1 MSARSR
7 GYSLLEV
14 MIAVAVVGVVSAV
27 AFPRLDEL
35 SRRSH
40 FNGATRR
47 LVGTLRESRAM
58 AIARQDVAGVRAEQV
73 GIRVDSPTQ
82 YTQFMDPDTDS
93 ANDNDVVLRV
103 VNVLTIDR
111 AQGFRIVSPPGTVI
125 RFRRD
130 GSTTATTLDL
140 ADDYSVQTRT
150 IRLTAGGQTSIN

>member
-14 MIAVAVVGVVSAV
+14 MVAVAVVGVVSAV

-47 LVGTLRESRAM
+47 FVGALRESRAL
-58 AIARQDVAGVRAEQV
+58 AVARTDVAGVRAEQV
-73 GIRVDSPTQ
+73 GIRIDSPTQ

-93 ANDNDVVLRV
+93 TNDNDVVLRV
-103 VNVLTIDR
+103 VNVLVVDR
-111 AQGFRIVSPPGTVI
+111 AEGFRITAPPGTVI

-130 GSTTATTLDL
+130 GGTTATTIGL

-150 IRLTAGGQTSIN
+150 VRLTAGGQTSIN

>member
-1 MSARSR
+1 M
-7 GYSLLEV
+7 V
-14 MIAVAVVGVVSAV
+14 AVAVIGVVSAV

-58 AIARQDVAGVRAEQV
+58 AIARQDVGGVRAEQV
-73 GIRVDSPTQ
+73 GIRIDSPTQ
-82 YTQFMDPDTDS
+82 YTQFMDPDTDTT
-93 ANDNDVVLRV
+93 NNNDVVLRV
-103 VNVLTIDR
+103 VNVVTVDR
-111 AQGFRIVSPPGTVI
+111 VQGFRMNAAPGTVI

-130 GSTTATTLDL
+130 GSTTAMTLGL
-140 ADDYSVQTRT
+140 SDDYSVQSRT